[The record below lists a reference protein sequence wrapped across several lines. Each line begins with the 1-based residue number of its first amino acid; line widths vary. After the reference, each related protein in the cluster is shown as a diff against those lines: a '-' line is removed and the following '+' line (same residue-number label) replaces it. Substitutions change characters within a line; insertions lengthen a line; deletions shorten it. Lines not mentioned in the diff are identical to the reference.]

1 MLDGEYPARL
11 MLRKP
16 GSAGP
21 PRKAPPGGHRGRI
34 SPGSE
39 EFAVPVGGFP
49 GYAPGMRTAV
59 YAGSFDPP
67 TNGHL
72 WMIERGLEMFDQL
85 IVAIGTNPSKRYSFT
100 VEERLQLLRESTTP
114 ADHLVIAHFDNR
126 YLVDYARKKGAKYV
140 LRGIRSPHDYEY
152 ERVMR
157 HINADMAPEITTV
170 FLMPPRDIA
179 EVSSNM
185 IKSLIG
191 PKGWE
196 ETVRRYVPAPVFRLI
211 SSRAGSDHAKD
222 LSIMQ

>member
-1 MLDGEYPARL
+1 LENR
-11 MLRKP
+11 RIVF
-16 GSAGP
+16 AG
-21 PRKAPPGGHRGRI
+21 A
-34 SPGSE
+34 
-39 EFAVPVGGFP
+39 EFAVPVRHFAR
-49 GYAPGMRTAV
+49 YAPGMRTAV

-72 WMIERGLEMFDQL
+72 WMIERGLEMFDRL

-100 VEERLQLLRESTTP
+100 VEERLELLRISTK
-114 ADHLVIAHFDNR
+114 ACDSLVIAHFDNR
-126 YLVDYARKKGAKYV
+126 YLVDYARKKDAKYV

-191 PKGWE
+191 PIGWE
-196 ETVRRYVPAPVFRLI
+196 DTVRRYVPEPVFELL
-211 SSRAGSDHAKD
+211 AGQGENAGKPRD
-222 LSIMQ
+222 LNIIQ

>member
-1 MLDGEYPARL
+1 
-11 MLRKP
+11 
-16 GSAGP
+16 
-21 PRKAPPGGHRGRI
+21 
-34 SPGSE
+34 
-39 EFAVPVGGFP
+39 
-49 GYAPGMRTAV
+49 MRTAV

-85 IVAIGTNPSKRYSFT
+85 IVAIGSNPAKRYSFS
-100 VEERLQLLRESTTP
+100 VAERIDLLGASIVPNERLT
-114 ADHLVIAHFDNR
+114 IAHFDNR
-126 YLVDYARKKGAKYV
+126 YLVDYAKKMDAKYV

-185 IKSLIG
+185 IKGLIG
-191 PKGWE
+191 PVGWE
-196 ETVRRYVPAPVFRLI
+196 ETVRRYVPAPVFQIL
-211 SSRAGSDHAKD
+211 SKKD
-222 LSIMQ
+222 EGGQTRDLKITQ